1 LTALRT
7 SWSVRTLQEQTIM
20 EMKGSFGDA
29 VPDEILKSAMRCKR
43 KKPDFKQFQT
53 GRDDLE

>member
-1 LTALRT
+1 
-7 SWSVRTLQEQTIM
+7 
-20 EMKGSFGDA
+20 MKGSFGDA
-29 VPDEILKSAMRCKR
+29 VPDEILKSATGCKR